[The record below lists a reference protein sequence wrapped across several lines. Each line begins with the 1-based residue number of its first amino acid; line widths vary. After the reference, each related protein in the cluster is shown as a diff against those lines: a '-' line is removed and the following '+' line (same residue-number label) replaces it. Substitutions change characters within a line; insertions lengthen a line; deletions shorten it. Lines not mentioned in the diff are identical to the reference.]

1 MKDEIKE
8 VKEEKVEIKKEEK
21 GETPKMRE
29 IIIHTDGNDIQL
41 VKAETYG
48 KIELVGVLQ
57 NLIGYL
63 NQK

>member
-8 VKEEKVEIKKEEK
+8 EKVIKKDIKKEEK
-21 GETPKMRE
+21 VETPKMRE
-29 IIIHTDGNDIQL
+29 IIIQTDGNDIRL

-48 KIELVGVLQ
+48 KIELIGVLQ